1 MREILFRA
9 KRIDNGEWQEGYLFD
24 DGMVETKHYFVGWIC
39 VEPYK
44 GTACDTWTITGIDFC
59 EIDPETICQYTGLK
73 DKNGNRIW
81 ENDIIKHEISDTIG
95 TVKWYQEDYVGWC
108 VDDTIIDEQ
117 QFTDEMWN
125 ECEVIGNIFDNP
137 ETAERRMRMQELEKI
152 LKEIEEGTHTFELL
166 GRDVDF
172 VAIDWVR
179 DVIRKHMNDGWIPV
193 EEHPKKDYTAVF
205 AVDKHD
211 YYFVAVYD
219 KEHGYRTNDVG
230 ADVDNIVAYCLFN
243 PYRPERSE

>member
-1 MREILFRA
+1 M
-9 KRIDNGEWQEGYLFD
+9 
-24 DGMVETKHYFVGWIC
+24 YFNDV
-39 VEPYK
+39 
-44 GTACDTWTITGIDFC
+44 

-137 ETAERRMRMQELEKI
+137 EL
-152 LKEIEEGTHTFELL
+152 LKGE
-166 GRDVDF
+166 
-172 VAIDWVR
+172 
-179 DVIRKHMNDGWIPV
+179 
-193 EEHPKKDYTAVF
+193 
-205 AVDKHD
+205 
-211 YYFVAVYD
+211 
-219 KEHGYRTNDVG
+219 
-230 ADVDNIVAYCLFN
+230 
-243 PYRPERSE
+243 